1 MSRRRSCWVLG
12 RPASRHRWNVVQ
24 AKFAARFICNRM
36 RLMKGCQDT
45 RFVIWTIHPNYCY
58 YCLCYKQILFPPN
71 EPLPVQR
78 LKMPIC
84 HLTNGKIC
92 TKVEIRDRV
101 DWDPLQLLQLT
112 TQQCDQIGRFLA
124 QKLPKHLL
132 LWILFATCGEK
143 MDYFLVHNLAT
154 LVTTAVWPDLAK
166 FHHFGKKIH
175 SFAAFGKI
183 LDQLW
188 AILSA

>member
-1 MSRRRSCWVLG
+1 MQVSTWRWAWSLYVNTTISMSRRRSCWVLG

-58 YCLCYKQILFPPN
+58 YCYYCLCYKQILFPPN

-101 DWDPLQLLQLT
+101 DWDPLQLPT
-112 TQQCDQIGRFLA
+112 T
-124 QKLPKHLL
+124 
-132 LWILFATCGEK
+132 T
-143 MDYFLVHNLAT
+143 YNS
-154 LVTTAVWPDLAK
+154 AVWPD
-166 FHHFGKKIH
+166 
-175 SFAAFGKI
+175 
-183 LDQLW
+183 W
-188 AILSA
+188 AIFGTKVAQTFTSLDTFRNVWRKNGLLFST

>member
-1 MSRRRSCWVLG
+1 MQVSTWRWAWSLYVNTTISMSRRRSCWVLG

-45 RFVIWTIHPNYCY
+45 RFVIWTIHPNYCYYCY

-132 LWILFATCGEK
+132 LWILSQRVEK
-143 MDYFLVHNLAT
+143 KW
-154 LVTTAVWPDLAK
+154 TT
-166 FHHFGKKIH
+166 F
-175 SFAAFGKI
+175 
-183 LDQLW
+183 
-188 AILSA
+188 